1 MVARPQ
7 AGRRVTAAKP
17 QAHCIASA
25 PATSK
30 KKYAHR
36 RDAAMCARRDEND
49 AAQARRACA
58 GEKSMI
64 N

>member
-1 MVARPQ
+1 LYSER
-7 AGRRVTAAKP
+7 AGHK
-17 QAHCIASA
+17 Q
-25 PATSK
+25 